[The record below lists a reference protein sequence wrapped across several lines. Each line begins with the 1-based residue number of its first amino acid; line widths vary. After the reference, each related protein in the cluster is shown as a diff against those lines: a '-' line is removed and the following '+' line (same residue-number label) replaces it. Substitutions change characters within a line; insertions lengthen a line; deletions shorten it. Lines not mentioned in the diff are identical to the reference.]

1 MDVENLIKHILDCA
15 VIVRKHLAA
24 GYLEKVYEN
33 ALAIELRK
41 HGLLPE
47 QQKILPVRYDG
58 ILVGDYV
65 ADIVVNNEVIIEIKA
80 VRHLNENHEA
90 QLVNYLTTT
99 GIDHGVLL
107 NFGNSDKIE
116 IKRKWR
122 IYKTNLK

>member
-1 MDVENLIKHILDCA
+1 MDVEDLIKRIIDCA
-15 VIVRKHLAA
+15 ITVRRQLAA

-41 HGLLPE
+41 QGILPE
-47 QQKILPVRYDG
+47 QQKSLPVRYDG
-58 ILVGDYV
+58 ILVGDFV
-65 ADIVVNNEVIIEIKA
+65 ADIVVNDCIIIEIKA

-107 NFGNSDKIE
+107 NFGNPDKIE

-122 IYKTNLK
+122 IFKTTLK